1 MLNGSEAQYTNAQQ
15 PLVGELGQSTIQS
28 VLSHTEQPGNAI
40 KEIQLKAS
48 LRNHHCRPLLSLLD
62 ELGVTRLETHTSML
76 ESAKQVLGS
85 RIESMQEEGLL
96 ALLEET
102 FPYVSIDGLRS
113 VPLDILKRLEAVP
126 EAYLQELGEDHHLFA
141 ELPPSVQRQVY
152 EVNRKLLQEHAAP
165 LMAVYLHGVAVVRQ
179 ELNMDV
185 GGKSIKGPPTRQTY
199 RKTLAHL
206 VKLVN
211 MIGGSP
217 KVYRGMMDLCVSK
230 FKESEGL
237 YVGPNQGGY
246 CLLRSQLLMA
256 FHDNASFRQ
265 LANEDP
271 CHDLAWILDAA
282 IAHSRDAPEQGQ
294 EGGVLKPAHTASLK
308 KFFRD
313 FDSKQNTGRAKKRK
327 YLSGGSEGESPLY
340 SEGDWHD
347 DYGKVIAEAGMIL
360 RDPSALHLIIKQVL
374 HRLPVIFEA
383 QGVPSEDEDL
393 VFLTRLLQLAV
404 GCRQML
410 KEKRYAFPPVKME
423 LAGDFFAILIGFSME
438 AALDD
443 SYDAQDGVLDEP
455 NEQLVDLLMREE
467 VVRHVTAMY
476 TLERIAARDW
486 ARTRTLM
493 ASINQALSLLDE
505 RALPEWAAFAATLAR
520 RMAELLP
527 QQQVGLGDPVWRAC
541 VDCFL
546 LKAVDIDSQVHGE
559 VVRIFAEGADQHLK
573 HEEQAKQHK
582 ATAAK
587 TGTSYQ
593 PRLDPFPVPVLVD
606 YLHKCLA
613 ATKHSRKRH
622 KKRKQEEMQ
631 FIKGNKKHHGGY
643 SSGGGLTS
651 KGPIVDEAD
660 QEGRLDVNSDN
671 TDGVRSEYAILAP
684 SRSGESSGT
693 SLGDRLKLT
702 KDMAPDLFSY
712 LKID

>member
-1 MLNGSEAQYTNAQQ
+1 MLSANEAQYTDAQQ

-40 KEIQLKAS
+40 KEIQIKAS

-62 ELGVTRLETHTSML
+62 ELGVTRLETHLSML
-76 ESAKQVLGS
+76 DSAKKVLVG
-85 RIESMQEEGLL
+85 RIESMQEDGLL
-96 ALLEET
+96 ALLEQT
-102 FPYVSIDGLRS
+102 FPYVSIEGLRS
-113 VPLDILKRLEAVP
+113 VPLDILKRLDQVP
-126 EAYLQELGEDHHLFA
+126 EAYLQELGEDHDLFA
-141 ELPPSVQRQVY
+141 ELPAAVQRQVY

-185 GGKSIKGPPTRQTY
+185 ARKSIKGPPTRQTY

-237 YVGPNQGGY
+237 YVGPNQAGY

-256 FHDNASFRQ
+256 FHDNPSFRQ

-282 IAHSRDAPEQGQ
+282 IAHNRVAGEQDKD
-294 EGGVLKPAHTASLK
+294 GGVLKPAHMASLK
-308 KFFRD
+308 KFFTELDSRD
-313 FDSKQNTGRAKKRK
+313 PGRGRKRK
-327 YLSGGSEGESPLY
+327 KVSGGESPMY
-340 SEGDWHD
+340 SGEES
-347 DYGKVIAEAGMIL
+347 GKVIAEAGMIL
-360 RDPSALHLIIKQVL
+360 RDPSALHLIIQQVL
-374 HRLPVIFEA
+374 HRLSAISEA
-383 QGVPSEDEDL
+383 LSMPGDDEDL
-393 VFLTRLLQLAV
+393 VFLVRLLQLAV

-410 KEKRYAFPPVKME
+410 KEKRYAFPPVKPE
-423 LAGDFFAILIGFSME
+423 LASEFFAILIGFTLE
-438 AALDD
+438 AAEATAYDPQDMSADD
-443 SYDAQDGVLDEP
+443 GIKE
-455 NEQLVDLLMREE
+455 LVEFLMREE
-467 VVRHVTAMY
+467 VARHVTAMY
-476 TLERIAARDW
+476 TLERIAAKDW

-493 ASINQALSLLDE
+493 AAINQALGSLDE
-505 RALPEWAAFAATLAR
+505 RARPEWAAFAATLAR

-527 QQQVGLGDPVWRAC
+527 KHQVALGDPVWIAC
-541 VDCFL
+541 VDNFL
-546 LKAVDIDSQVHGE
+546 MKAVDIDSQVHGE

-573 HEEQAKQHK
+573 HEEQAKQDK
-582 ATAAK
+582 AVAAK

-593 PRLDPFPVPVLVD
+593 PRPDPFPVPVLVA

-631 FIKGNKKHHGGY
+631 FIKGNKKHRGGY

-651 KGPIVDEAD
+651 RGPVLDDAE
-660 QEGRLDVNSDN
+660 QEGTLDVNSDN

-684 SRSGESSGT
+684 SRSGESSGA

-702 KDMAPDLFSY
+702 KDMAPELFSY